1 MEYRLID
8 GKRYYK
14 DANGRWVKDNVS
26 QEEADRRASGLSG
39 RRSGGNLQ
47 HRTRSSDWS
56 TPSSVSHPAT
66 GSISSSSKGALPW
79 IAMLLI
85 VVLFLGIGAYFFNKD
100 HVSTAEMTIMKYMD
114 EQQQETAGLQE
125 ESAEIT
131 EASASALE
139 SYSDDT
145 DGYYIIKDSSERY
158 LDGSEIQ
165 NYSTEELQLIINEI
179 YARHGREFQ
188 HQNNIDYFSSMPW
201 YNPIPGKSDQEI
213 ENEFNDYER
222 ANVALLNQY
231 QNS

>member
-1 MEYRLID
+1 MID

-14 DANGRWVKDNVS
+14 NANGRWVKDNVS
-26 QEEADRRASGLSG
+26 QEEADRRASGSSG
-39 RRSGGNLQ
+39 RGSVGNL
-47 HRTRSSDWS
+47 HYRTRSADWS
-56 TPSSVSHPAT
+56 APSSRARHAT
-66 GSISSSSKGALPW
+66 RSISSSSKGALPW
-79 IAMLLI
+79 IVMLFI
-85 VVLFLGIGAYFFNKD
+85 VVFSLGIGAYFFNKD
-100 HVSTAEMTIMKYMD
+100 HVSTAEMAIMKYMD
-114 EQQQETAGLQE
+114 NQQQETTGVQE
-125 ESAEIT
+125 ESVEIT
-131 EASASALE
+131 DVSAPTLEAI
-139 SYSDDT
+139 SDDT
-145 DGYYIIKDSSERY
+145 EGYYIIKDSSVRY